1 MSHIRSRRSTVFAR
15 RGMVAT
21 SQPLA
26 TQAGLRVL
34 QDGGH
39 AVDAAVAAGA
49 VLAVVEPGM
58 TGIGGDV
65 FALVWDARS
74 RRVEALNGS
83 GRQAAA
89 ASADDVRAAG
99 HETIPD
105 QGPGSWFAVSVPGT
119 VDGWQRLLERH
130 GRLTLADAL
139 APAVQYARDG
149 FPVHDL
155 VARYW
160 KMAEEK
166 LQFRPSGAELLPRGQ
181 APGMGEVVTLP
192 ELARSLET
200 VAEGGAEAFYQGDIG
215 RRIADFVQSEG
226 GWLTAEDLARH
237 RSDWDQPI
245 ASDYRGVTVWECP
258 PNGQGLAALAALNI
272 AEGFDLRAMG
282 SQSLETYHHLIE
294 AMRLGFADTLHYV
307 ADPRAV
313 PVPTD
318 ALLSKAYAADRRA
331 EISPEHARPGAGWGD
346 PLPAAADT
354 TYLSVVD
361 GEGNACSFINSLFH
375 NFGTGLVVPGT
386 GIALQNRGSLFSLD
400 PSHPN
405 YLGPSQRPYHTII
418 PALAT
423 RGGELWLS
431 FGVMGGFQQPQ
442 GHLQVIANMVDFDLD
457 PQSALD
463 APRFRINFP
472 LDDSVMVEEDLDE
485 AVVSALR
492 RRGHEV
498 KVLGGYD
505 RAGFG
510 GGQIIAR
517 DPETGVLS
525 GGTEPRK
532 DGAAAG
538 W

>member
-1 MSHIRSRRSTVFAR
+1 M
-15 RGMVAT
+15 
-21 SQPLA
+21 
-26 TQAGLRVL
+26 
-34 QDGGH
+34 
-39 AVDAAVAAGA
+39 
-49 VLAVVEPGM
+49 
-58 TGIGGDV
+58 
-65 FALVWDARS
+65 
-74 RRVEALNGS
+74 
-83 GRQAAA
+83 
-89 ASADDVRAAG
+89 
-99 HETIPD
+99 
-105 QGPGSWFAVSVPGT
+105 
-119 VDGWQRLLERH
+119 
-130 GRLTLADAL
+130 
-139 APAVQYARDG
+139 
-149 FPVHDL
+149 
-155 VARYW
+155 
-160 KMAEEK
+160 
-166 LQFRPSGAELLPRGQ
+166 
-181 APGMGEVVTLP
+181 
-192 ELARSLET
+192 
-200 VAEGGAEAFYQGDIG
+200 
-215 RRIADFVQSEG
+215 
-226 GWLTAEDLARH
+226 
-237 RSDWDQPI
+237 
-245 ASDYRGVTVWECP
+245 
-258 PNGQGLAALAALNI
+258 
-272 AEGFDLRAMG
+272 
-282 SQSLETYHHLIE
+282 
-294 AMRLGFADTLHYV
+294 
-307 ADPRAV
+307 
-313 PVPTD
+313 
-318 ALLSKAYAADRRA
+318 
-331 EISPEHARPGAGWGD
+331 
-346 PLPAAADT
+346 
-354 TYLSVVD
+354 VD